1 MEKLKAAFIFI
12 YPAEGD
18 PVAAPVCQGW
28 TETPGVDLIAI
39 GVASYEQACE
49 AARKAVAEYGLG
61 AVELCGGFGLEGAA
75 MVAKAVD
82 VPVGVVRFDVHP
94 GLGGVSG
101 DKLFLKG

>member
-18 PVAAPVCQGW
+18 PSVAPVCQGW
-28 TETPGVDLIAI
+28 TETPGVDLLAI

-61 AVELCGGFGLEGAA
+61 AVELCGGFGIQGTALID
-75 MVAKAVD
+75 KAV
-82 VPVGVVRFDVHP
+82 GGKARIGAVRFDLHP
-94 GLGGVSG
+94 GLDNKSG
-101 DKLFLKG
+101 DEIFL